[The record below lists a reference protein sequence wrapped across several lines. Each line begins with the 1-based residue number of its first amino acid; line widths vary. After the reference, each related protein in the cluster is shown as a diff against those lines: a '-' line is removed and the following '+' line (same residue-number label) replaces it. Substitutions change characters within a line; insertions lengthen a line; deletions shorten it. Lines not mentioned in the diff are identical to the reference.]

1 MSDLIYK
8 RNRKRYLLLIL
19 PAFSFIHVYLSHTIA
34 GRYISKCTYKLE
46 SYERDEAVCKIG

>member
-8 RNRKRYLLLIL
+8 EIEKVFIVNSSSFY
-19 PAFSFIHVYLSHTIA
+19 FIHVYLSHTIA

-46 SYERDEAVCKIG
+46 SYERDEAVCRIV